1 VVIEPGRTFRQVA
14 RNKIESLVMVGHW
27 AERGERFVANPV
39 FDGNRLYIRGEGHL
53 YAIGPKPA
61 SAVRIAEAATTPVAP
76 KTGGKAPRSAAPTPD
91 PVLPEDSAPLPYG
104 WRRNGSGLFAGTT
117 PPIEWSEKKNLRW
130 RADVGKGHSSPVVVG
145 DRVIVVS
152 EPDTLHCLNRTDGAL
167 LWKAKIG
174 GDLAAAKEWAR
185 PTPVS
190 DGLNLYLSL
199 GDGTVASYTLEG
211 KRRWAQSVEPAALG
225 YGSSA
230 SPVLVGDLLLV
241 DAKRMK
247 ALEAETGKLRWTAAD
262 SESHYGTPAILSLG
276 GTAFAVTAKGSVVR
290 VSDGALLAREIAEG
304 LGGDQAPSPVVRGD
318 VVYFAYKRCSAVKL
332 SYTEGRLKH
341 QKLWEQE
348 LPGDVIASPVVK
360 DGLLHVVP
368 FSSPDFRV
376 LDAKTGAVL
385 LEKELDIDPNVYPSL
400 ALAGGWLYVG
410 NDEGAMLVLDPGR
423 DYKEVRRNRLP
434 KGSGASPAFSGA
446 HLFLRGGDFLYCIG
460 P

>member
-1 VVIEPGRTFRQVA
+1 
-14 RNKIESLVMVGHW
+14 
-27 AERGERFVANPV
+27 
-39 FDGNRLYIRGEGHL
+39 
-53 YAIGPKPA
+53 
-61 SAVRIAEAATTPVAP
+61 
-76 KTGGKAPRSAAPTPD
+76 
-91 PVLPEDSAPLPYG
+91 
-104 WRRNGSGLFAGTT
+104 
-117 PPIEWSEKKNLRW
+117 
-130 RADVGKGHSSPVVVG
+130 
-145 DRVIVVS
+145 
-152 EPDTLHCLNRTDGAL
+152 
-167 LWKAKIG
+167 
-174 GDLAAAKEWAR
+174 
-185 PTPVS
+185 
-190 DGLNLYLSL
+190 
-199 GDGTVASYTLEG
+199 
-211 KRRWAQSVEPAALG
+211 
-225 YGSSA
+225 
-230 SPVLVGDLLLV
+230 
-241 DAKRMK
+241 
-247 ALEAETGKLRWTAAD
+247 
-262 SESHYGTPAILSLG
+262 
-276 GTAFAVTAKGSVVR
+276 
-290 VSDGALLAREIAEG
+290 
-304 LGGDQAPSPVVRGD
+304 
-318 VVYFAYKRCSAVKL
+318 VKL